1 MDAHTS
7 AEAILR
13 GRIARLQRLLSEL
26 DDHDN
31 ELRTLVSAQA
41 RRILIMTREQA
52 LPYVAY
58 CVDDA
63 LSEREIKDMPSDARL
78 VGWQCGFEP
87 MFVAVWSYLDLEL
100 DDQEAEELAVE
111 LLIERKWF
119 SGRPTP
125 ADYVL

>member
-1 MDAHTS
+1 MKLATCSKCGADLNRIVPNDAQGITCFACDNPPTPRKENQMTS
-7 AEAILR
+7 
-13 GRIARLQRLLSEL
+13 
-26 DDHDN
+26 
-31 ELRTLVSAQA
+31 
-41 RRILIMTREQA
+41 EQA
-52 LPYVAY
+52 LPYVGL

-63 LSEREIKDMPSDARL
+63 LDVRDINDMPDNARL

-100 DDQEAEELAVE
+100 DDEEAEELATE

-119 SGRPTP
+119 GADRPRH